1 MLVWTIAVCDIFFI
15 LGIHALSFHEIFL
28 LGIWKRKWYN
38 WENRKT
44 INFFSFTQLKQW
56 ALKTFPSAIF
66 HPRAATQRLSWKICS
81 KKYYQIRAVTT
92 ILLTQMFLW
101 VLKYFPEFIQAS
113 ISLMSLR
120 FEDVNCELE
129 SISLINKKPHLSSA
143 VKLGF
148 IVKNGSKPKTSI

>member
-1 MLVWTIAVCDIFFI
+1 MRY
-15 LGIHALSFHEIFL
+15 FL

-66 HPRAATQRLSWKICS
+66 HSRAATQRLSWKNCS

-92 ILLTQMFLW
+92 TLLKITSDTDMFLW

-143 VKLGF
+143 VKLDF
-148 IVKNGSKPKTSI
+148 IVKNGSKPKTSIWSEWRAYF